1 MRSAALGVRIEESN
15 DPSELD
21 AHMPESPITSRGVHP
36 LHCGQRPILLLHGFL
51 STPGIFSS
59 LAGRLRRW
67 GYCAHGVDLGGVF
80 GRYNARPI
88 EHIARMIAE
97 QVEELADDHGCER
110 IDVIG
115 HSEGGIGGRYYVQR
129 LNGSR
134 RVSHLVTLGTPHR
147 GTRWAYVGYVFG
159 QLLPSLPQMAP
170 GSSLLRDLSDESFPI
185 GVHLTSIYSRQD
197 PFCPPSSCR
206 LQTHHGAHLKNVEVA
221 RGGHLAFLFSATMS
235 SIIRRELEAAEPER
249 TPSTRAA

>member
-21 AHMPESPITSRGVHP
+21 AHVPQSTLTSRGVHP

-97 QVEELADDHGCER
+97 QVEELLPA
-110 IDVIG
+110 V
-115 HSEGGIGGRYYVQR
+115 
-129 LNGSR
+129 
-134 RVSHLVTLGTPHR
+134 LVP
-147 GTRWAYVGYVFG
+147 VGD
-159 QLLPSLPQMAP
+159 AP
-170 GSSLLRDLSDESFPI
+170 R
-185 GVHLTSIYSRQD
+185 
-197 PFCPPSSCR
+197 
-206 LQTHHGAHLKNVEVA
+206 
-221 RGGHLAFLFSATMS
+221 SA
-235 SIIRRELEAAEPER
+235 P
-249 TPSTRAA
+249 